1 MKIVTAD
8 QMRRIETACVKAG
21 VSLDRLME
29 NAGLAVARAVR
40 DELQDPGRANVLILV
55 GPGNNGGDGFVAA
68 RHLASWGARVTACV
82 CTGRPENDPKR
93 TLAEDAG
100 VTVISAND
108 DSDLAQV
115 AELAAGADAVVDA
128 VLGTGRLR
136 PIRPPLS
143 DILALVREAAETT
156 HAPIMALDL
165 PTGTDADTGR
175 FDPSGLPA
183 VATFMLGL
191 PKIGPYLRPGESR
204 CGQLRVLD
212 IGVPP
217 GLDEDIPIGLLT
229 LETASAL
236 LPDRPP
242 GAHKGTFGRSLI
254 LAGSL
259 NYVGA
264 AYLAAAA
271 ATRSGPGLVTLATP
285 RSVHALVAP
294 RLADATYLP
303 LPETSDGL
311 IDAPRALDD
320 LRPMLTESTALL
332 VGPGLGQALET
343 GDLVVGLLLYGPD
356 RPAAILDADA
366 LNILAGAGGWWDRIR
381 GPAILTPHPGEMARL
396 LAIDSVADV
405 QENRVACAQ
414 DAARRW
420 GHVVVLKGA
429 CTVIAHPDGRTRISP
444 WVNSGLARGGTGDVL
459 SGIIAGLLA
468 QRPEAPFDAA
478 ALGVYVHGLAAEIVS
493 DELGETAMTASDLL
507 PALPDAFLQLEAP
520 ALADASLELDPR
532 GPDRENP
539 PL

>member
-1 MKIVTAD
+1 MKIVTAE
-8 QMRRIETACVKAG
+8 QMRRIETACVEAG
-21 VSLDRLME
+21 VSLDQLME

-40 DELQDPGRANVLILV
+40 DELPDPRNANILVLV
-55 GPGNNGGDGFVAA
+55 GPGNNGGDGLVAA
-68 RHLASWGARVTACV
+68 RHLASWGARVTACACAV
-82 CTGRPENDPKR
+82 RPEPDPKR
-93 TLAEDAG
+93 ILAEDAG
-100 VTVISAND
+100 VAVISAND
-108 DSDLAQV
+108 DSGLAQIG
-115 AELAAGADAVVDA
+115 ELAAGAHVVVDA

-136 PIRPPLS
+136 PIQPPLS
-143 DILALVREAAETT
+143 DVLALVRDAAEST
-156 HAPIMALDL
+156 HAPIMAVDL

-183 VATFMLGL
+183 DATFVLGL

-212 IGVPP
+212 IGIPP
-217 GLDEDIPIGLLT
+217 GLDEDILIELLT

-236 LPDRPP
+236 MPDRAPD
-242 GAHKGTFGRSLI
+242 AHKGTFGRALI
-254 LAGSL
+254 VAGSL

-294 RLADATYLP
+294 SLADATYLP
-303 LPETSDGL
+303 LAETSDGL
-311 IDAPRALDD
+311 IDAPHALHDV
-320 LRPMLTESTALL
+320 RPLLSQSTSLL
-332 VGPGLGQALET
+332 VGPGLGQTPEIR
-343 GDLVVGLLLYGPD
+343 DLVVGLLLYGSD
-356 RPAAILDADA
+356 HPAAVLDADA
-366 LNILAGAGGWWDRIR
+366 LNILARAEGWWDRIR

-405 QENRVACAQ
+405 LENRVAVAQ
-414 DAARRW
+414 DAARHW
-420 GHVVVLKGA
+420 AHVVVLKGA

-444 WVNSGLARGGTGDVL
+444 WANSGLARGGTGDVL

-478 ALGVYVHGLAAEIVS
+478 ALGVYVHGLAAEIVR
-493 DELGETAMTASDLL
+493 DEFGETAMTASDLL

-520 ALADASLELDPR
+520 TLADASLELDDDD
-532 GPDRENP
+532 PDRENP